1 MYLKAPITNLFI
13 QMSAMLAALSDQQYT
28 AKIRTMSNASIG
40 GHTRHVIEFY
50 LELNQGYVC
59 GKVNYDQRKRDH
71 VIENNRLFALQKLEE
86 IVVSL
91 VKPDKRLQL
100 SASYRFA
107 NDVAFMVPSSYF
119 RELIYNLEHT
129 VHHMALI
136 RIAVAEVSAI
146 CLPDDFGLAISTLKF
161 RKSCVQ

>member
-1 MYLKAPITNLFI
+1 MYLKEPITNLFV
-13 QMSAMLAALSDQQYT
+13 QMRAMLEVLSDQQYT
-28 AKIRTMSNASIG
+28 AKIGMMSNASIG
-40 GHTRHVIEFY
+40 GHIRHVIEFY
-50 LELNQGYVC
+50 LELNQGYAC

-100 SASYRFA
+100 SASYSFD
-107 NDVAFMVPSSYF
+107 NDAEFMVPSSYF

-146 CLPDDFGLAISTLKF
+146 GLPDDFGLAISTLKF